1 MGGGIVKFE
10 KSKKLLNEIRLR
22 NKLFYS
28 RADQE
33 QLNEKIFFYFDN
45 LFYFIYIFSVI
56 SKQLQKEIW
65 GAFWVK
71 FGT

>member
-56 SKQLQKEIW
+56 SKHLQKKKYEEL
-65 GAFWVK
+65 FE
-71 FGT
+71 